1 MRADNSKYLQPA
13 KPFGEYPEEVRR
25 QMARNG
31 AIKANKTIARKKMVK
46 ELVETL
52 MNQKPTG
59 KELSILKNMFPSI
72 EEGDC
77 INKTMLVASLK
88 QQALKGNVKAVELLL
103 ALLGELPAKEITGS
117 VVTQK
122 VFISE
127 SDKQEV
133 EKHINE
139 VIAESVDFEEK
150 K

>member
-13 KPFGEYPEEVRR
+13 KPFGQYPAEVRK

-31 AIKANKTIARKKMVK
+31 AIKSNQIQARKKMMK

-52 MNQKPTG
+52 MEQKPTD
-59 KELSILKNMFPSI
+59 KELSILKSMFPKI
-72 EEGDC
+72 DNADC
-77 INKTMLVASLK
+77 LNKTMLVASLK

-103 ALLGELPAKEITGS
+103 ALLGELPAKEITGN

-127 SDKQEV
+127 SQQKEV
-133 EKHINE
+133 EKHIKE
-139 VIAESVDFEEK
+139 VIDDDGRED
-150 K
+150 

>member
-1 MRADNSKYLQPA
+1 MTKEHLQP
-13 KPFGEYPEEVRR
+13 KPPFGSYPPEVRS

-31 AIKANKTIARKKMVK
+31 AIKANKKIARKKMMRELAQALMEQAATEK
-46 ELVETL
+46 EIT
-52 MNQKPTG
+52 
-59 KELSILKNMFPSI
+59 ILKNMFPKI
-72 EEGDC
+72 DKEDC
-77 INKTMLVASLK
+77 INKTMLIASLK

-103 ALLGELPAKEITGS
+103 SLLGELPAKEITGN

-127 SDKQEV
+127 SQQKEV

>member
-13 KPFGEYPEEVRR
+13 KPFGQYPEEVRK

-31 AIKANKTIARKKMVK
+31 AIKSNQIQARKKMMK

-52 MNQKPTG
+52 MEQKPTD
-59 KELSILKNMFPSI
+59 KELSILKSMFPKI
-72 EEGDC
+72 DNADC
-77 INKTMLVASLK
+77 LNKTMLVASLK

-103 ALLGELPAKEITGS
+103 ALLGELPAKEITGN

-127 SDKQEV
+127 SQQKEV
-133 EKHINE
+133 EKHIKE
-139 VIAESVDFEEK
+139 VIDDDGRGD
-150 K
+150 